1 MYHLA
6 PPDGTEV
13 FKFTDTGK
21 LLTMKFSD
29 QIIKNLGM
37 LLLGLV
43 IASCSDTDG
52 PPQDLFGVAASG
64 AAIKGSIYVVDADGS
79 ELNRLI
85 NTDGTFRFDVR
96 KLTAPFMLKVV
107 AENGVDPDLYSF
119 AAEPNVVVN
128 VTPLSNLAM
137 YVVNGNADPVT
148 LYSSWV
154 SASATTADV
163 DVKNAQAIVNANL
176 RMQLMAYSISP
187 YNYDFITA
195 RFAAN
200 GTSFD
205 GLLDAISVDITAG
218 VNVDVTGIGALVFD
232 TGIDTTGYDIGGE
245 AVATTGNYTIKFKV
259 AVDGGVNSAETWLM
273 INLPAPDLPVV
284 GGTQLVEDLFVSLY
298 GKTGSIVINSADVT
312 GDAAETVVV
321 LNADITTQDGV
332 FNYVATYTFTQNP

>member
-1 MYHLA
+1 M
-6 PPDGTEV
+6 
-13 FKFTDTGK
+13 
-21 LLTMKFSD
+21 MKFSN
-29 QIIKNLGM
+29 QVMKILVI

-43 IASCSDTDG
+43 VASCSDTDG

-64 AAIKGSIYVVDADGS
+64 AAIKGSIYVVDADGT
-79 ELNRLI
+79 ELNRLV

-119 AAEPNVVVN
+119 AVDSNVVVN

-137 YVVNGNADPVT
+137 YLVNGNADPAT
-148 LYSSWV
+148 LYSNWV
-154 SASATTADV
+154 SASATTTDAN
-163 DVKNAQAIVNANL
+163 VKNAQAVVNANL
-176 RMQLMAYSISP
+176 TTQLMAYSISP

-205 GLLDAISVDITAG
+205 GLLDAINVDITAG
-218 VNVDVTGIGALVFD
+218 VNVDVAGIGTLVFD
-232 TGIDTTGYDIGGE
+232 TGIDITGYDIGGV
-245 AVATTGNYTIKFKV
+245 AVATTGNYTVKFKV
-259 AVDGGVNSAETWLM
+259 AVDGGVNSAETWLTV
-273 INLPAPDLPVV
+273 NLPAADLPVV
-284 GGTQLVEDLFVSLY
+284 GSTQLVEDLFVSFY

-321 LNADITTQDGV
+321 LNADLTTLDGA